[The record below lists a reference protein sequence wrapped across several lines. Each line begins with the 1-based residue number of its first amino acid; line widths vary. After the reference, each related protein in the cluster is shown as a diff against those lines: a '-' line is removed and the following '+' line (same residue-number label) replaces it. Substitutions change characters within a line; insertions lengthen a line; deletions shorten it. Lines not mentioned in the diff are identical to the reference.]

1 MSEELF
7 KTKNIIKISLIV
19 FSTLFWIYFLISSK
33 LTMDTLIVFD
43 LISVFNSIFTLNF
56 LLFLI
61 FFPLTSIIII
71 SMAINSEI
79 MESIKLLVISLF
91 LVLIISL
98 ILFKPNLFFIIF
110 LVLYFIAHG
119 IISVLVRNKAQ
130 EGYKNLYEL
139 SSSQLSKLTMFILI
153 AVFLAGTFYILP
165 HQKENAEKMEAGMVG
180 LFVADDLGP
189 WIGTSYT
196 ISAQCTKAN
205 LEHLKSSNQFK
216 SLEKKTDRESI
227 AFTEYLN
234 DLYDKSLENKTNSEI
249 EELYPNLNSTEV
261 KIKVM
266 DTIKSIPVMILIENF
281 FAIIFML
288 FLSSFIYTYLSII
301 FLVYALFVSIFNKIF
316 EEKG

>member
-1 MSEELF
+1 
-7 KTKNIIKISLIV
+7 
-19 FSTLFWIYFLISSK
+19 
-33 LTMDTLIVFD
+33 
-43 LISVFNSIFTLNF
+43 
-56 LLFLI
+56 
-61 FFPLTSIIII
+61 
-71 SMAINSEI
+71 
-79 MESIKLLVISLF
+79 
-91 LVLIISL
+91 
-98 ILFKPNLFFIIF
+98 
-110 LVLYFIAHG
+110 
-119 IISVLVRNKAQ
+119 
-130 EGYKNLYEL
+130 
-139 SSSQLSKLTMFILI
+139 
-153 AVFLAGTFYILP
+153 
-165 HQKENAEKMEAGMVG
+165 MVG

-266 DTIKSIPVMILIENF
+266 DTIKSIPIMILIENF